1 MLTRRNSALVCKS
14 ASPLDLGLL
23 LPVLETMTTNLLA
36 QLSVKQLK
44 RAVAIRERI
53 ATLERQLGKIL
64 GAEPRPT
71 AAPRRKRKLSAAAK
85 ARISAAAKARW
96 AKFRA
101 TKGKK

>member
-1 MLTRRNSALVCKS
+1 
-14 ASPLDLGLL
+14 
-23 LPVLETMTTNLLA
+23 MTTNLLA

-44 RAVAIRERI
+44 RAVAIREKI
-53 ATLERQLGKIL
+53 GALEAQLSKLL
-64 GAEPRPT
+64 GAEPPRA
-71 AAPRRKRKLSAAAK
+71 AAPRRRKRLSAAAK